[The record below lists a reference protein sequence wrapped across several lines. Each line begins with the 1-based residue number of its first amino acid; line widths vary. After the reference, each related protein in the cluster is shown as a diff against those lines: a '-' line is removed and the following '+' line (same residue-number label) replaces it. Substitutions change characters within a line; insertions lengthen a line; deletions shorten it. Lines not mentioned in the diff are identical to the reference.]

1 MVSKKGRV
9 AEEIGI
15 NKKSAGRTETISDS
29 VRKTKVEVDDHR
41 IEQRQDGFSQSQG
54 YKRT

>member
-29 VRKTKVEVDDHR
+29 VRKTKVEFDDHR